1 MYPAFARRVTAL
13 ATLPVLAALL
23 PAASAVAAPTAGA
36 VEAEALALPAASGT
50 TYADPTASGGRELFL
65 WSPDSARGTVTTS
78 VQAAALLVT
87 ARGDQCLGAPQ
98 AEVTV
103 DGRVVGTL
111 TVSAAGSW
119 ATYRVTGSWAAGSHS
134 VAVRYVNDVRGASC
148 DRNLH
153 LDALSFEAA
162 PGATPV
168 AAPAPAAPTAVAP
181 GSWTTRQTTGT
192 SPVTD
197 VTGAVW
203 SPATG
208 LSGGGQVPVWGGIA
222 GSASEAL
229 YKSARQ
235 GATSW
240 TVTVPAA
247 ARYAVDLL
255 LSDATGA
262 KPGDRVFDV
271 TAADGNG
278 APVAIA
284 TGVDIVATARGWW
297 AYHVTGVVP
306 VTSGKLTLRFVAR
319 RGQTLVNAL
328 QVTTAGPLSGGGTA
342 FTDEFEGAAGSA
354 PAAVWGRR
362 VGSGPWGGGELQAY
376 TDSRT
381 NSALDGNGRLVLT
394 ARKERWADQWGAQG
408 YTSARLETKGRLT
421 FTYGR
426 VEARMQVPA
435 GQGLW
440 PAFWA
445 LGSDIDAVDWPRC
458 GELDV
463 MEYLGG
469 QPTTVYGHLHGL
481 GDAADKL
488 GWRDQRVSDVGLGHD
503 TGARLAEGMHTYAMD
518 VTPNYVTF
526 SVDGREYFTATRAD
540 MRSGQQW
547 PVGKPYYL
555 ILNLAVGGD
564 WGGAPDASTAF
575 PASLVVDR
583 VSISG

>member
-1 MYPAFARRVTAL
+1 MR
-13 ATLPVLAALL
+13 
-23 PAASAVAAPTAGA
+23 
-36 VEAEALALPAASGT
+36 
-50 TYADPTASGGRELFL
+50 
-65 WSPDSARGTVTTS
+65 
-78 VQAAALLVT
+78 AAALLLR
-87 ARGDQCLGAPQ
+87 ARGDQCQGAPQ

-103 DGRVVGTL
+103 DGKLVSTV

-119 ATYRVTGSWAAGSHS
+119 ATYRLPGSWEAGAHS
-134 VAVRYVNDVRGASC
+134 VAVRYVNDVRTAAC

-153 LDALSFEAA
+153 LDSLSFEAA
-162 PGATPV
+162 PGAVPV
-168 AAPAPAAPTAVAP
+168 PAAAPAPAPVPTAPAAPTAA
-181 GSWTTRQTTGT
+181 GSWTLRQTTGT
-192 SPVTD
+192 TPITD

-203 SPATG
+203 APATG
-208 LSGGGQVPVWGGIA
+208 LVGGSQVPVWGGIA

-229 YKSARQ
+229 YRSARQ

-240 TVTVPAA
+240 TVDVPAA

-262 KPGDRVFDV
+262 KPGARVFDV

-278 APVAIA
+278 TPVPIA

-319 RGQTLVNAL
+319 KGQTLVNGL
-328 QVTTAGPLSGGGTA
+328 SVTTAGPLSSAGPV
-342 FTDEFEGAAGSA
+342 FTDEFTGPAGSA

-376 TDSRT
+376 TDSRS
-381 NSALDGNGRLVLT
+381 NSYLDGNGRLVIT
-394 ARKERWADQWGAQG
+394 ARKERWADRYGAQD
-408 YTSARLETKGRLT
+408 YTSARLETKGRQT

-435 GQGLW
+435 GKGLW
-440 PAFWA
+440 PAFWS
-445 LGSDIDAVDWPRC
+445 LGADIDSVDWPRS

-463 MEYLGG
+463 MEYLGS
-469 QPTTVYGHLHGL
+469 QPTTVFGHLHGL
-481 GDAADKL
+481 GDASDKL
-488 GWRDQRVSDVGLGHD
+488 GWLSQRVSDVGLGYD
-503 TGARLAEGMHTYAMD
+503 TGVPLANGMHTYAMD

-583 VSISG
+583 VTITG